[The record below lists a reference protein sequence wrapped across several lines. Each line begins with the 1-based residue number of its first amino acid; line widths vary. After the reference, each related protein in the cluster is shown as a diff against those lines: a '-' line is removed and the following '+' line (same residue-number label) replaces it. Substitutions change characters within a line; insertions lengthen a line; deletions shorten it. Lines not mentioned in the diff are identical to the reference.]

1 MPGEMMPYKLQSLSL
16 GCGVG
21 VMGNIFHNEW
31 FIAHGGGEYGSRP
44 DPPSEKPVASFA
56 GL

>member
-1 MPGEMMPYKLQSLSL
+1 MPYKLQSISL